1 MAAGLE
7 TFFPYRLAVS
17 AETFSRSLTEVYGR
31 GYGLTREQWR
41 VLFHLA
47 RAAAV
52 DSLELSRRTSLD
64 KVQVSRAAG
73 RLEAKGLIARN
84 VAEADRRLRLYT
96 ITPQGEALF
105 ARRSPEVKDSHD
117 RHANSETSYLLQ
129 RLETEARLTGAQLV
143 TTEKDAVRLPEAFRR
158 NVLALPVRLEL
169 ADWTPLDR
177 LLQPLIGTSS

>member
-47 RAAAV
+47 RAGAV

-96 ITPQGEALF
+96 ITSQGEALF
-105 ARRSPEVKDSHD
+105 ARILPDV
-117 RHANSETSYLLQ
+117 
-129 RLETEARLTGAQLV
+129 EARAEHILGSMSADDRAALEQGLAGLMRV
-143 TTEKDAVRLPEAFRR
+143 LP
-158 NVLALPVRLEL
+158 
-169 ADWTPLDR
+169 
-177 LLQPLIGTSS
+177 QGS